1 MEKDRASIYELPE
14 QVKTELETAICQG
27 KQRHV
32 ETLLSCH
39 KELAS
44 QSEAVVEL
52 IYFEYVL
59 RQEAGQS
66 PTPEEYLQRFP
77 EYEERLRRLFAFED
91 IIDQGIYQED
101 TVADS
106 FDSVEAFFLR
116 GESRANRQRIVSQFT
131 GLVVGNFQCE
141 EIIGRGGMGVVYRAT
156 QLNLRRTVAVK
167 ILSSLE
173 QTDPTSLSRFLAEA
187 RLCGM
192 LNHHGIVQIYET
204 GFSSGIPYIAM
215 EYRSGGTLQD
225 VLRDGPLA
233 PLIAAKVVHE
243 IAAAI
248 AFAHDHSII
257 HRDLKPGNIL
267 LAPDTSGR
275 GIQLRKGQTPV
286 ELKVADFG
294 LAKSLA
300 EQSMK
305 THSEVPV
312 GTPSYMAP
320 EQIGSSQSVDRR
332 SDIYSLGALLF
343 HLLTGKPPFQ
353 AASALETLKLV
364 QEEEPVP
371 VRALQPTVPRD
382 LETVCMKCL
391 EKNRERR
398 YVDMV
403 QLATDLQQF
412 IESKPIYAR
421 RANLLERS
429 IRWVKR
435 KPVAAS
441 LLLTLVLA
449 VLFNTM
455 MWLRA
460 ESFRHSAQLA
470 TQNANAASDQA
481 LTTLRKLSENVVL
494 QKFASQNKLSE
505 QDREYLQEIAQLYS
519 DLAER
524 ALEGNEA
531 KRVRAEGY
539 YWSGV
544 ANSYLAQPD
553 ISVIHFESAINIL
566 LEIEASE
573 FREDVFLL
581 ANDCMEKLVE
591 TLEYANRTDEAIALA
606 LIRIN
611 RSENVPIGLSNAAL
625 DICFKTRV
633 AGYRQL
639 GHLYDMRGD
648 KSNALASWMKAL
660 ALLEEADISPDKPAL
675 WAYYSGVLRSLAV
688 AESEPAKRI
697 DFISRSIEVARTN
710 LQRSPEESPLK
721 RNLAWSLFDYA
732 DICFE
737 QNESEKAIAPINE
750 AIKIGEQLVVDSP
763 LLDEYRGPLAIFLRL
778 HGDILASLSRFE
790 EAEKEYER
798 SIELLHRNLK
808 SSPKS
813 YGLHLQLARCTIG
826 LLQVHSQAGVGEETI
841 RDSLDRARAAVE
853 GLRANN
859 ETGGPAI
866 KNLGKLEAIL
876 DSFVQ

>member
-233 PLIAAKVVHE
+233 PLVAAKVVHE

-294 LAKSLA
+294 LAKCLA

-798 SIELLHRNLK
+798 SIELLHRNLE